1 MQTHPYNTFHI
12 AHAACTLTGMEV
24 RVRSAELQINDD
36 AIAHDVFYLTNLKGA
51 KLSDRRAR
59 EVSERV
65 HVRCQLAIGLLR

>member
-1 MQTHPYNTFHI
+1 
-12 AHAACTLTGMEV
+12 MEV